1 MRDYKA
7 NSSGSFRTGKHRVKA
22 NRKKKQKQPLD
33 LRKLLHRSLRVAVLC
48 FSGAL
53 VVVGLGL
60 LLQLLVASDLF
71 RIDQVSIVGGDQLS
85 RQKILALS
93 DIQTGISTFAIDLE
107 LIGRKIEENPWVR
120 SAQVERIFPRQ
131 VNIVV
136 EERVPAAI
144 INLGYLYY
152 LDQSGEVFKVLG
164 RADSLDFPVVT
175 GFARSDLLANPQ
187 LGREQLKRVVDLI
200 TNLKQ
205 RTSFN
210 LSQVSEIHQEKN
222 GGLCLFTLSGGV
234 KVKLGEG
241 GLPEK
246 LNRLERIY
254 ARLKPRLEMLDY
266 IDLNVDKRI
275 IVRIERQVTSAAS

>member
-22 NRKKKQKQPLD
+22 NRKKQQKKPLN
-33 LRKLLHRSLRVAVLC
+33 LRKVLHRSLRVAV
-48 FSGAL
+48 FGFTGAL
-53 VVVGLGL
+53 VVVGLCL

-71 RIDQVSIVGGDQLS
+71 RIDQVSIAGGSQL
-85 RQKILALS
+85 RQEQILALS
-93 DIQTGISTFAIDLE
+93 DIQTGISTFTLDLE
-107 LIGRKIEENPWVR
+107 LIGRKIAETPWVR
-120 SAQVERIFPRQ
+120 SARVERIFPRQ

-152 LDQSGEVFKVLG
+152 LDQNGEVFKVLG
-164 RADSLDFPVVT
+164 RDDSLSFPVVT
-175 GFARSDLLANPQ
+175 GFDRSDLLDRPQ
-187 LGREQLKRVVDLI
+187 LGRERLAKVVGLI
-200 TNLKQ
+200 ENLKY
-205 RTSFN
+205 REKFN
-210 LSQVSEIHQEKN
+210 LTQVSEIHQEKN
-222 GGLCLFTLSGGV
+222 GGLTLFTLIGGV
-234 KVKLGEG
+234 KVKLGTG
-241 GLPEK
+241 KLHEK

-275 IVRIERQVTSAAS
+275 IVRIEKQVQTAAS

>member
-1 MRDYKA
+1 MRDFKA
-7 NSSGSFRTGKHRVKA
+7 NSSGSFCTGKHRVKA
-22 NRKKKQKQPLD
+22 NRKKKQKKPLN
-33 LRKLLHRSLRVAVLC
+33 LRKILHRCLRVAVLG
-48 FSGAL
+48 FSGVL
-53 VVVGLGL
+53 VIIGLGL

-71 RIDQVSIVGGDQLS
+71 RIEQVSIAGERQLT
-85 RQKILALS
+85 QEKILALS
-93 DIQTGISTFAIDLE
+93 DIQPGVSTFALDLE

-120 SAQVERIFPRQ
+120 RARVERIFPRQ
-131 VNIVV
+131 VNIVI

-152 LDQSGEVFKVLG
+152 LDQSGEVFKVLAG
-164 RADSLDFPVVT
+164 DDSFAFPVVT
-175 GFARSDLLANPQ
+175 GFERDELLANPQ
-187 LGREQLKRVVDLI
+187 LGHEQLRRVVTLVA
-200 TNLKQ
+200 NLKQ

-210 LSQVSEIHQEKN
+210 LTQVSEIHQEKN
-222 GGLCLFTLSGGV
+222 GGLTLFTLTGGV

-254 ARLKPRLEMLDY
+254 AQLKPRLELLDY

-275 IVRIERQVTSAAS
+275 IVRIERQLITAAG

>member
-1 MRDYKA
+1 MRDLKA

-22 NRKKKQKQPLD
+22 NRKKKQQKPLN
-33 LRKLLHRSLRVAVLC
+33 LRKILHRSLRIAVVG
-48 FSGAL
+48 FTGAL

-71 RIDQVSIVGGDQLS
+71 RIDQVSIFGGSQL
-85 RQKILALS
+85 RQEHILALS

-107 LIGRKIEENPWVR
+107 LIGRKIEKNSWVR
-120 SAQVERIFPRQ
+120 SARVERIFPRQ
-131 VNIVV
+131 VNIVI

-164 RADSLDFPVVT
+164 RDDSFDFPVVT
-175 GFARSDLLANPQ
+175 GFERNELLANPQ
-187 LGREQLKRVVDLI
+187 SGRDQLQKVVALI
-200 TNLKQ
+200 DDLKQ
-205 RTSFN
+205 RTRFN
-210 LSQVSEIHQEKN
+210 LAQVSEIHQEKN
-222 GGLCLFTLSGGV
+222 GGLSIFTRTGGV
-234 KVKLGEG
+234 KVKMGEG

-246 LNRLERIY
+246 LDRLERIY
-254 ARLKPRLEMLDY
+254 ARLKPRLEMLEY

-275 IVRIERQVTSAAS
+275 IVRIEQQIKTAAS